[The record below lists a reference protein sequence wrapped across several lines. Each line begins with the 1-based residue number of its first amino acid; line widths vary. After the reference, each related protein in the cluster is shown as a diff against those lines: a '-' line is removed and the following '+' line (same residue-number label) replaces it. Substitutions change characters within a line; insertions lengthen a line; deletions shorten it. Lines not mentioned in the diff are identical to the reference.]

1 MAPPWMTTPLATLR
15 ALQVAP
21 PVPAGGA
28 TAGLAA
34 QTGDTVPSG
43 PLTVL
48 FRTLG
53 EAGSNPSALLGNAAF
68 LGVLGQ
74 ILGALLVLLVGFP
87 LLFALGRG
95 ARRWVGV
102 RYSPQRGMVAGKI
115 IYYVGGAILVLTVL
129 GQLQIR
135 LAPLLGAAGI
145 VGVAIGFA
153 SQTSIS
159 NVISG
164 LFLVAEQPFR
174 VDDVIRVGTTS
185 GKVISIDMLSV
196 KLRTFDN
203 LFIRIPNETI
213 IKSEVVTLTR
223 FPIRRIDL
231 MVGVAYRE
239 ELKRVREVLLEVAR
253 QDPMVLMEP
262 EPAVLFE
269 EYGASSVNFR
279 LVAWATRENFLAAR
293 NSLADGIKARFDAE
307 GIEIPFPHVSIYAG
321 SVTEPIPLRV
331 VGEPS
336 GVGGTAGG
344 EDAQGGEGERGQ
356 AEDPAEEHPLA

>member
-1 MAPPWMTTPLATLR
+1 MAPPWLTTPLAALR
-15 ALQVAP
+15 AAQATP
-21 PVPAGGA
+21 PAA
-28 TAGLAA
+28 AQEAAAGLAVQA
-34 QTGDTVPSG
+34 GDTVPSG

-53 EAGSNPSALLGNAAF
+53 EAGASPSALLGNAAF

-95 ARRWVGV
+95 ARRWVGA

-223 FPIRRIDL
+223 FPIRRIEL
-231 MVGVAYRE
+231 LVGVAYRE
-239 ELKRVREVLLEVAR
+239 EMERVRRVLLDVAG
-253 QDPMVLMEP
+253 QNPMVLMEP
-262 EPAVLFE
+262 EPAVMFE
-269 EYGASSVNFR
+269 EFGSSSVNFR
-279 LVAWATRENFLAAR
+279 FVAWATRENFLAAR
-293 NSLADGIKARFDAE
+293 DSLADGIKARFEVE
-307 GIEIPFPHVSIYAG
+307 GIEIPFPHQVSVFPEGFSEPFPVRVAG
-321 SVTEPIPLRV
+321 HPAEGQEGEAGADGGKVDR
-331 VGEPS
+331 GEP
-336 GVGGTAGG
+336 GDPG
-344 EDAQGGEGERGQ
+344 EA
-356 AEDPAEEHPLA
+356 HPLA

>member
-1 MAPPWMTTPLATLR
+1 MVPPWLTTPLAALR
-15 ALQVAP
+15 AVQATP
-21 PVPAGGA
+21 PAAAQEA
-28 TAGLAA
+28 TVGLAA
-34 QTGDTVPSG
+34 QAVDTVPSG

-53 EAGSNPSALLGNAAF
+53 EVGADPSALLGNAAF

-74 ILGALLVLLVGFP
+74 ILGALVVLVVGFP
-87 LLFALGRG
+87 LLFAVGRG
-95 ARRWVGV
+95 ARRWVGA
-102 RYSPQRGMVAGKI
+102 RYSPQRGMVAGKFV
-115 IYYVGGAILVLTVL
+115 YYVGGAILVLTVL

-185 GKVISIDMLSV
+185 GRVISIDMLSV

-203 LFIRIPNETI
+203 VFIRIPNETI

-239 ELKRVREVLLEVAR
+239 ELKRVRQVLLEVAR
-253 QDPMVLMEP
+253 QEPMVLMEP
-262 EPAVLFE
+262 QPAVLFE

-279 LVAWATRENFLAAR
+279 FVAWATLENFLEAR

-321 SVTEPIPLRV
+321 SVTEPFPLRV
-331 VGEPS
+331 VGDAAKS
-336 GVGGTAGG
+336 GSAVAEEAPG
-344 EDAQGGEGERGQ
+344 EDPK
-356 AEDPAEEHPLA
+356 DEHPLA